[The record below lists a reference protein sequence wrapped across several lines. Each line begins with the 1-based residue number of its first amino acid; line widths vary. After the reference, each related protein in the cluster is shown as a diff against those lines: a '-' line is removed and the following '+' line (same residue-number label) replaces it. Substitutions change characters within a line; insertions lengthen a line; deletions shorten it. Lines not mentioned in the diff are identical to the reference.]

1 MSGRSKLS
9 NSNSQVPRRSA
20 RQKAGERT
28 TPAPEFEAEG
38 NAETHNVDTYSELS
52 QLEVKE
58 DIACEAEAPKHED
71 SPQKQRPKRA
81 TKRSQTPKSQINDPM
96 EFITKA
102 TTKSDLDKWKGWCEV
117 ESEPV
122 CRLPVLIL

>member
-20 RQKAGERT
+20 RHKTGEQT
-28 TPAPEFEAEG
+28 TPAPEVGAEG
-38 NAETHNVDTYSELS
+38 NAAIHSVGTYSES
-52 QLEVKE
+52 PQLEGKGGSE
-58 DIACEAEAPKHED
+58 CEADAQKLED
-71 SPQKQRPKRA
+71 NPHKQRPKRA
-81 TKRSQTPKSQINDPM
+81 SKRPPAPRGHIDDPLD
-96 EFITKA
+96 FITKA

-122 CRLPVLIL
+122 CGHLS

>member
-20 RQKAGERT
+20 RHKTGEQT
-28 TPAPEFEAEG
+28 TLAPEFDAEG
-38 NAETHNVDTYSELS
+38 DAATHNVGTYSESS
-52 QLEVKE
+52 QLEGKE
-58 DIACEAEAPKHED
+58 DIACEAGAPKLED
-71 SPQKQRPKRA
+71 NPHKQRPKRA
-81 TKRSQTPKSQINDPM
+81 SKRPQTPRCHIDDPLD
-96 EFITKA
+96 FITKA

-122 CRLPVLIL
+122 CSLLS

>member
-20 RQKAGERT
+20 RHKTGEQT
-28 TPAPEFEAEG
+28 TTASEVKSDG
-38 NAETHNVDTYSELS
+38 NAPIHYVGAYSEPPQS
-52 QLEVKE
+52 EEKE
-58 DIACEAEAPKHED
+58 DIACEDDAQKLEDNPHKH
-71 SPQKQRPKRA
+71 RPKRA
-81 TKRSQTPKSQINDPM
+81 SKRPQTTRCHIDDPLD
-96 EFITKA
+96 FITKA

-122 CRLPVLIL
+122 CGPLP